1 HLSLEF
7 WKPGLC
13 SSFWR
18 RIRRKSY
25 CTNRNKTFKSL
36 PVSFQKVQR
45 LSLKWSLVPW
55 SRTRFLN
62 SPNLPRYSVI
72 VLGLTTGYD
81 DADGEHPKPT
91 QYSAVSRRLASR
103 SNYDG
108 DDATTMAYYDARK
121 SLEQDRKKATFLF
134 SKKKGRMFSRRREAY
149 NIFTVE
155 MPM

>member
-1 HLSLEF
+1 MARQVHLSLEF

-36 PVSFQKVQR
+36 PVSFQKLQR

-62 SPNLPRYSVI
+62 SR
-72 VLGLTTGYD
+72 YD